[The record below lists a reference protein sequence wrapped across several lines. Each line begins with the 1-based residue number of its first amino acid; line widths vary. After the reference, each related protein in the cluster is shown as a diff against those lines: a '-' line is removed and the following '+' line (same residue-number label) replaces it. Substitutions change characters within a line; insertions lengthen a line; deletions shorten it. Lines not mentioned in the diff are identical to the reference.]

1 MSNKPA
7 NYDQGIA
14 MRSKTLGADYVSK
27 AVANPNDFAAP
38 LQDLV
43 TSHAWGTVWTREGL
57 EPKLRSLATVSM
69 LMVLNRP
76 NELKGHLRGAINNG
90 LTPLELRELV
100 IHASVYA
107 GFPAAMDSMRQLK
120 ALLAELQEE
129 GLVPPGTV

>member
-1 MSNKPA
+1 
-7 NYDQGIA
+7 
-14 MRSKTLGADYVSK
+14 
-27 AVANPNDFAAP
+27 
-38 LQDLV
+38 
-43 TSHAWGTVWTREGL
+43 
-57 EPKLRSLATVSM
+57 
-69 LMVLNRP
+69 
-76 NELKGHLRGAINNG
+76 LRGAINNG